1 MAETLRAGI
10 QAVPKGQTRGGRS
23 LGMSGWWTTVSVVLP
38 QAIRIVIPPLT
49 NELVVLI
56 KDTSLLF
63 VVGMQA
69 DQVELSTFGQNNT
82 VHLRQRLTAAG
93 DRRCSTW

>member
-1 MAETLRAGI
+1 MNGT
-10 QAVPKGQTRGGRS
+10 
-23 LGMSGWWTTVSVVLP
+23 WTTVSIILP

-49 NELVVLI
+49 NELVALI

-69 DQVELSTFGQNNT
+69 DQVELSAFGREQ
-82 VHLRQRLTAAG
+82 HGDLRQRLTSTG
-93 DRRCSTW
+93 GRPCSTCSSHCP